1 MLRLTIP
8 SDTKVEVSFYDVNL
22 ELYFSDYPFDEIKS
36 LSVIKPKMS
45 KTFAPGQTREEK
57 VAFSEVEHLNNV
69 IVEIYEFKE
78 GVPSSKIGSF
88 FWVNPKIKVKLS
100 QNEGNFS
107 LISGTLQVFY

>member
-1 MLRLTIP
+1 
-8 SDTKVEVSFYDVNL
+8 
-22 ELYFSDYPFDEIKS
+22 
-36 LSVIKPKMS
+36 
-45 KTFAPGQTREEK
+45 
-57 VAFSEVEHLNNV
+57 LNNV